1 MPASPRSFVLPSSAR
16 WFRFVAPLVLL
27 WMGSLTNSMGGEEQ
41 SPVLMLGSA
50 KHLTWNDRLFERI
63 EGVSFEMQRPHVR
76 GERLLTGD
84 RPWESWQLGGMS
96 SLLHENGKF
105 RLWYG
110 VSHGIRNGEEY
121 AVAYAESDDGLHWTK
136 PDLGLVEYEGS
147 RKNNLVV
154 GYSSVVGQVF
164 IDPNSPETER
174 YRMLVAIYPHKPG
187 DPQRYLTLLSS
198 PDGLRWTAP
207 ERNVVREGEFALDTQ
222 SQAFWDHDRNAYV
235 LFTRMG
241 PWRQVGR
248 SESRD
253 PFVFP
258 PPVHVLRPEAPVQAD
273 FYQAGVT
280 KYEEAQHAY
289 VALVPVFFH
298 PGDERGQPLDGHPL
312 LRFKYMGNEVSAV
325 APDTLDLHLF
335 TSDDSIAWQRR
346 GDSEPFIG
354 LGPEGRFDSR
364 SLYPGVGYA
373 VVGDELW
380 FYYSAYNCTH
390 IESLDGDRPFEK
402 YLGTI
407 TRATLRRDGFVA
419 ARAGSAGAEVVTHPI
434 TFTGS
439 QLELN
444 LDCSAGG
451 FANVELQTETGEP
464 IPGYTLADSD
474 RIYHNNLRKIATWK
488 GQADLT
494 SLAGRTVRLRLRW
507 RNGKLYALQFARQ
520 VGSHAAESR

>member
-1 MPASPRSFVLPSSAR
+1 MPPLPRTASVTTRALWPRRGVAIVVLAVG
-16 WFRFVAPLVLL
+16 FVAATLQ
-27 WMGSLTNSMGGEEQ
+27 GEER
-41 SPVLMLGSA
+41 PLDLGAA
-50 KHLTWNDRLFERI
+50 KHLTWNHRLFEQVA
-63 EGVSFEMQRPHVR
+63 GVTFEMQRPHVS

-84 RPWESWQLGGMS
+84 RPWESWQMGGMS

-147 RKNNLVV
+147 RQNNLVV

-164 IDPNSPETER
+164 VDPNSPANQR
-174 YRMLVAIYPHKPG
+174 YRMLVAIYPHQPG
-187 DPQRYLTLLSS
+187 DPPKYLTLLSS
-198 PDGLRWTAP
+198 PDGLRWTKP

-222 SQAFWDHDRNAYV
+222 SQAFWDRDRNTYV

-258 PPVHVLRPEAPVQAD
+258 PPQHVMRPEVPMRAD

-280 KYEEAQHAY
+280 KYAEAQDAY
-289 VALVPVFFH
+289 FALVPVFFH
-298 PGDERGQPLDGHPL
+298 PGDERGQPTEGHPL
-312 LRFKYMGNEVSAV
+312 LRFRYRGNEVSAV

-335 TSDDSIAWQRR
+335 TSDDSLAWHRR
-346 GDSEPFIG
+346 GDHEPFIG
-354 LGPEGRFDSR
+354 LGPDGRFDSR

-373 VVGDELW
+373 VVKDELW

-390 IESLDGDRPFEK
+390 IESLDGDQPFEK

-419 ARAGSAGAEVVTHPI
+419 ARAGHAGGELRTHPL
-434 TFTGS
+434 TFTGD

-444 LDCSAGG
+444 IDCSAGG
-451 FANVELQTETGEP
+451 FANVELQTAAGEP

-474 RIYHNNLRKIATWK
+474 RIYHNNLRKRVSWR
-488 GQADLT
+488 GET
-494 SLAGRTVRLRLRW
+494 SLATLAGKPVRLRIQL
-507 RNGKLYALQFARQ
+507 GDSKLYALQF
-520 VGSHAAESR
+520 SRKSSLPSP

>member
-1 MPASPRSFVLPSSAR
+1 MPVFLRTFAISTCPVWLRHWVAVVVLGLCHVA
-16 WFRFVAPLVLL
+16 APLPAEERPLP
-27 WMGSLTNSMGGEEQ
+27 LTA
-41 SPVLMLGSA
+41 A
-50 KHLTWNDRLFERI
+50 KHLTWNRRLFERVD
-63 EGVSFEMQRPHVR
+63 GVTFEMQRPHIT

-136 PDLGLVEYEGS
+136 PELGLVEYEGS

-164 IDPNSPETER
+164 VDPNSPDAER
-174 YRMLVAIYPHKPG
+174 YRMLAAIYPHQPG
-187 DPQRYLTLLSS
+187 DPPRYLTLLSS

-207 ERNVVREGEFALDTQ
+207 EKNVVREGEFALDTQ
-222 SQAFWDHDRNAYV
+222 SQAFWDRDRNHYV

-253 PFVFP
+253 PFRFP
-258 PPVHVLRPEAPVQAD
+258 PPQHVLRPDAPEKAD

-280 KYEEAQHAY
+280 KYEEAQQAY
-289 VALVPVFFH
+289 FALVPVFFH
-298 PGDERGQPLDGHPL
+298 PGDERGQPTDGHPL
-312 LRFKYMGNEVSAV
+312 LKFRYMGNEVSAV

-335 TSDDSIAWQRR
+335 TSDDSIAWQRQ
-346 GDSEPFIG
+346 GDHEPFIG

-373 VVGDELW
+373 AVGDELW

-419 ARAGSAGAEVVTHPI
+419 ARARHSGGELRTHPI
-434 TFTGS
+434 TFTGD

-444 LDCSAGG
+444 IDCSAGG
-451 FANVELQTETGEP
+451 FANVELQTPEGEP
-464 IPGYTLADSD
+464 LPGFSLADGD
-474 RIYHNNLRKIATWK
+474 RIYHNNPRKIVSWK
-488 GQADLT
+488 GLSDL
-494 SLAGRTVRLRLRW
+494 SSVAGRVVRLKIQLRDS
-507 RNGKLYALQFARQ
+507 KLYALQFGRKARD
-520 VGSHAAESR
+520 ASR

>member
-1 MPASPRSFVLPSSAR
+1 VWLRCGLAVVWLVVCQTHASLRA
-16 WFRFVAPLVLL
+16 
-27 WMGSLTNSMGGEEQ
+27 EEG
-41 SPVLMLGSA
+41 PMALGSA
-50 KHLTWNDRLFERI
+50 KHLTWNHRLFDQVD
-63 EGVSFEMQRPHVR
+63 GVRFEMQRPHVT

-96 SLLHENGKF
+96 SLLHENGRF

-164 IDPNSPETER
+164 VDPNSPENAR

-187 DPQRYLTLLSS
+187 DPPRYLTLLSS

-222 SQAFWDHDRNAYV
+222 SQAYWDRDRQSYV

-258 PPVHVLRPEAPVQAD
+258 PPVHVLRPETPSRAD
-273 FYQAGVT
+273 YYQAGVT
-280 KYEEAQHAY
+280 QYAEARNAY
-289 VALVPVFFH
+289 FALVPVFFH
-298 PGDERGQPLDGHPL
+298 PGDERGQPTDGHPL
-312 LRFKYMGNEVSAV
+312 LRFRYMGNEVSAV

-335 TSDDSIAWQRR
+335 TSDDSIAWERR
-346 GDSEPFIG
+346 GEHEPFVG
-354 LGPEGRFDSR
+354 LGPDGRFDSR

-373 VVGDELW
+373 VLKDELW
-380 FYYSAYNCTH
+380 FYYSAYDCTH

-402 YLGTI
+402 SLGTI

-419 ARAGSAGAEVVTHPI
+419 ARAGHAGGELRTHPV

-451 FANVELQTETGEP
+451 FANVELQSATGEP
-464 IPGYTLADSD
+464 LPGYTLADSD
-474 RIYHNNLRKIATWK
+474 RIYHNNLRKIVTWK
-488 GQADLT
+488 GQADLS
-494 SLAGRTVRLRLRW
+494 SLSGRPVRLRIQLRDS
-507 RNGKLYALQFARQ
+507 KLYALQFADKSSATPR
-520 VGSHAAESR
+520 